1 MGRGLIDLSKFKK
14 QTDTA
19 PPSLDTFVKKK
30 GGGGWEQGVLLGCV
44 NLNIVCKKEEFHSS
58 QHVILG
64 PQCEQTVHFWA

>member
-30 GGGGWEQGVLLGCV
+30 KRGGGMGAGGTSR
-44 NLNIVCKKEEFHSS
+44 VC
-58 QHVILG
+58 
-64 PQCEQTVHFWA
+64 